1 MYNIA
6 KRKERNGKMSLNE
19 KKRGFVSEDSR
30 WFSEDS
36 LKILRTAQEEVQWLL
51 DRGYNMK
58 SVIQFVG
65 NHYLLSLRQ
74 RAALQRATSPKVE
87 YDIRRNKLYPLEAIK
102 EGTIHID
109 GFNLIITLEVALS
122 GSVLILGRDGVI
134 RDLAGLRGTYR
145 IIDKTYKALNL
156 IGMALKN
163 LNVPE
168 VVFYLDS
175 PVSNSGM
182 LKKRILDYYS
192 GWNFIVNVE
201 LVPNSDVS
209 LSAMDRVVTGDSI
222 ILNNCKGWFN
232 LGTKIIEDYIAD
244 AWIVDL
250 S

>member
-1 MYNIA
+1 
-6 KRKERNGKMSLNE
+6 MSLNE
-19 KKRGFVSEDSR
+19 KRRGFVSEDIR
-30 WFSEDS
+30 WFSEES
-36 LKILRTAQEEVQWLL
+36 LKTLKIAQEEIQWLL

-74 RAALQRATSPKVE
+74 RAALQRATSPKIE
-87 YDIRRNKLYPLEAIK
+87 YEIRKNKLYPIELAK
-102 EGTIHID
+102 EGPIHID

-122 GSVLILGRDGVI
+122 GSILILGRDGVI

-145 IIDKTYKALNL
+145 IIDKTDKALNL
-156 IGMALKN
+156 IGMALEN
-163 LNVPE
+163 LKVPE

-182 LKKRILDYYS
+182 LKKKILDCAS
-192 GWNFIVNVE
+192 SWKLNVEVE

-209 LSAMDRVVTGDSI
+209 LYKMNRVVTGDSI

-232 LGTKIIEDYIAD
+232 LGTKIIEDYVNN